1 MVKIFKAKA
10 KAEMKAMQV
19 AGEGAA
25 QDFLKGMWASIF
37 WDGMVEGA
45 GVIWLGWIEVLT
57 GDNRPI
63 EEESRRGS
71 GGVGRGGRRL
81 GAGEVGGV
89 WEGVETLGWVL
100 YLGWK
105 GGQYTQECSG
115 GGIGW
120 LELMEDL
127 TAGKMK

>member
-1 MVKIFKAKA
+1 VGFYIL
-10 KAEMKAMQV
+10 
-19 AGEGAA
+19 G
-25 QDFLKGMWASIF
+25 
-37 WDGMVEGA
+37 WDGGGG
-45 GVIWLGWIEVLT
+45 GVIRLGWIEVLT
-57 GDNRPI
+57 GDDRSI

-89 WEGVETLGWVL
+89 WEGGWVWEGVEALGWVL

-105 GGQYTQECSG
+105 GGQYAQECSG

-127 TAGKMK
+127 MAGKMK